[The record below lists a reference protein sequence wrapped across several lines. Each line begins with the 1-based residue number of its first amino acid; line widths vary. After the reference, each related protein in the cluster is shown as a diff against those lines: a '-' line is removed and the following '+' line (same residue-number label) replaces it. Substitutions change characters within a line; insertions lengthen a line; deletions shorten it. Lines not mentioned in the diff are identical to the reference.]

1 MADLLGTGISG
12 LLASRVALDTTGH
25 NIANASVPGY
35 SRQTVTLATR
45 NPEHV
50 GGYFIG
56 QGVDVVGVQ
65 RAYSQYLTTALWN
78 QDSSLQRATT
88 FNQLTDDLN
97 NLLGGSNNLQSSL
110 DGFYASVQDA
120 ANDPGSAPTR
130 QAMLGKAASLVGT
143 FHTLD
148 QQLGQQAGQVNQRIS
163 DSVSAIN
170 SLSQSIASLNQQ
182 IESEA
187 AGGTPPSDLLDR
199 RDQLVQQLSEQVG
212 VTTSAQGNSINI
224 FTGNGQ
230 TLVSGSTALALKAAP
245 DPYDPTRV
253 NVVSQTG
260 ATLDGQLQGGSLGGL
275 LDYRSSVL
283 EPARNQLGRVAI
295 AFASTINAQHRQ
307 GMDLNGQLGGDLF
320 SLPAPQAFPANGNA
334 GNATL
339 TASIADV
346 GALQASDY
354 TLKSDG
360 SNWTVTTAGG
370 NPVTVTGSGTAADP
384 LSFDGL
390 QLVVAGSASAGDTF
404 KVEPTRAAAGGI
416 QLAVSDPNQLA
427 LAAPFK
433 ITAADGNQAAAGAV
447 KITDAG
453 NPDVLQPVSIEF
465 TSASTYSVNGTGSY
479 PYSAGSPIEVN
490 GWSLALNGAPA
501 TGDRFTIKSNSDGAG
516 DNSNALALGQT
527 ADLGV
532 LAGGTVS
539 AGAAYASLIADTGT
553 TGAQAQVNLDSQTSL
568 FQQAQQSQ
576 QSLAGVNLDEEAGN
590 LIKYQQSYQA
600 AAQVISTANTIFDTL
615 ISAVRS

>member
-25 NIANASVPGY
+25 NIANASFPGY

-45 NPEHV
+45 NPERA
-50 GGYFIG
+50 GSYFIG

-65 RAYSQYLTTALWN
+65 RAYSQFLTTALWN

-88 FNQLTDDLN
+88 FNQLTEDLN

-148 QQLGQQAGQVNQRIS
+148 QQLGQQASQVNQRIS

-170 SLSQSIASLNQQ
+170 SLAQSIAGLNQQ
-182 IESEA
+182 INREA

-199 RDQLVQQLSEQVG
+199 RDQLIQQLSEQVG
-212 VTTSAQGNSINI
+212 VTTSTQGNSINV

-230 TLVSGSTALALKAAP
+230 TLVSGSTALALNAAP

-283 EPARNQLGRVAI
+283 EPARNQLGRAAI
-295 AFASTINAQHRQ
+295 AFASAVNAQHRQ

-320 SLPAPQAFPANGNA
+320 SLPAPQALPADGNA
-334 GNATL
+334 GNATM
-339 TASIADV
+339 TANVTDV
-346 GALQASDY
+346 GALTSSDY
-354 TLKSDG
+354 ILRFDG
-360 SNWTVTTAGG
+360 SEWKATTTGG
-370 NPVTVTGSGTAADP
+370 NPVTVTGNPTGP
-384 LSFDGL
+384 LEFDGL
-390 QLVVAGSASAGDTF
+390 KLEIAGSASAGDTF
-404 KVEPTRAAAGGI
+404 RIEPTRAAAGGI
-416 QLAVSDPNQLA
+416 QLAVNDPNQLA

-433 ITAADGNQAAAGAV
+433 ITAADDNQAAAGAM
-447 KITDAG
+447 KITDGG
-453 NPDVLQPVSIEF
+453 NPNVLQPVSIEF
-465 TSASTYSVNGTGSY
+465 TSDSTYSINGTGSY
-479 PYSAGSPIEVN
+479 PYTTGSPIEVN
-490 GWSLALNGAPA
+490 GWSLALNGSPA
-501 TGDRFTIKSNSDGAG
+501 TGDQFTIKSNSDGAG
-516 DNSNALALGQT
+516 DNSNALALGET

-553 TGAQAQVNLDSQTSL
+553 TGAQAKVNLDSQTSL
-568 FQQAQQSQ
+568 YQQAQQSQ

-600 AAQVISTANTIFDTL
+600 AAQVISTANTIFNTL
-615 ISAVRS
+615 INAVRD

>member
-45 NPEHV
+45 NPERA
-50 GGYFIG
+50 GSYFIG

-65 RAYSQYLTTALWN
+65 RAYSQFLTTALWN

-88 FNQLTDDLN
+88 FNQLTEDLN

-148 QQLGQQAGQVNQRIS
+148 QQLGQQASQVNQRIS

-170 SLSQSIASLNQQ
+170 SLAQSIAGLNQQ
-182 IESEA
+182 INREA

-199 RDQLVQQLSEQVG
+199 RDQLIQQLSEQVG
-212 VTTSAQGNSINI
+212 VTTSTQGNSINV

-230 TLVSGSTALALKAAP
+230 TLVSGSTALALNAAP

-283 EPARNQLGRVAI
+283 EPARNQLGRAAI
-295 AFASTINAQHRQ
+295 AFASAVNAQHRQ

-320 SLPAPQAFPANGNA
+320 SLPAPQALPADGNA
-334 GNATL
+334 GNATM
-339 TASIADV
+339 TANVTDV
-346 GALQASDY
+346 GALTSSDY
-354 TLKSDG
+354 ILRFDG
-360 SNWTVTTAGG
+360 SEWKATTTGG
-370 NPVTVTGSGTAADP
+370 NPVTVTGNPTGP
-384 LSFDGL
+384 LEFDGL
-390 QLVVAGSASAGDTF
+390 KLEIAGSASAGDTF
-404 KVEPTRAAAGGI
+404 RIEPTRAAAGGI
-416 QLAVSDPNQLA
+416 QLAVNDPNQLA

-433 ITAADGNQAAAGAV
+433 ITAADDNQAAAGAM
-447 KITDAG
+447 KITDGG
-453 NPDVLQPVSIEF
+453 NPNVLQPVSIEF
-465 TSASTYSVNGTGSY
+465 TSDSTYSINGTGSY
-479 PYSAGSPIEVN
+479 PYTTGSPIEVN
-490 GWSLALNGAPA
+490 GWSLALNGSPA
-501 TGDRFTIKSNSDGAG
+501 TGDQFTIKSNSDGAG
-516 DNSNALALGQT
+516 DNSNALALGET

-553 TGAQAQVNLDSQTSL
+553 TGAQAKVNLDSQTSL
-568 FQQAQQSQ
+568 YQQAQQSQ

-600 AAQVISTANTIFDTL
+600 AAQVISTANTIFNTL
-615 ISAVRS
+615 INAVRD